1 MSFLNLIRD
10 WLIDPVGLLFM
21 LSLVFLLVLAFKR
34 INLCLIIATCVW
46 VGSVCFVS
54 APVIINP
61 MLLHFENQF
70 IEEPACLD
78 ARPIVVLGGGVD
90 SRAVRADEA
99 HYMDHATFVRSE
111 KAKQLSMR
119 FPDAP
124 VLVAGGALVEVSEA
138 AVVANYLRNAGVA
151 EKRIHEEGNSAN
163 TFENAINIKQLI
175 DDRAFDEHIVLIT
188 SALHMKRAKAVFEKQ
203 DLIVCPVAVD
213 RHGLDGIPFYAFWPQ
228 ISAMQKFDL
237 LLHEALA
244 WVLYKVTDRV

>member
-10 WLIDPVGLLFM
+10 WLIDPIGLLFI
-21 LSLVFLLVLAFKR
+21 LSLVFLLVLALKR
-34 INLCLIIATCVW
+34 INLCLIIASCIW

-54 APVIINP
+54 APVIVNP

-70 IEEPACLD
+70 VEEPACLD
-78 ARPIVVLGGGVD
+78 ALPIVVLGGGVD
-90 SRAVRADEA
+90 SRAVRADEV
-99 HYMDHATFVRSE
+99 HFMDHATFKRSE
-111 KAKQLSMR
+111 KAKELSMR

-138 AVVANYLRNAGVA
+138 AVVAHYLHSAGVA
-151 EKRIHEEGNSAN
+151 EKRIHEEGKSAN
-163 TFENAINIKQLI
+163 TFENATNIKKLI
-175 DDRAFDEHIVLIT
+175 DDQAYDEHIVLIT

-203 DLIVCPVAVD
+203 GLIVCPVAVD
-213 RHGLDGIPFYAFWPQ
+213 RHGLEDIPFYAMWPQ

>member
-10 WLIDPVGLLFM
+10 WLTDPVGLLFM
-21 LSLVFLLVLAFKR
+21 LSLVFLLVLALKR
-34 INLCLIIATCVW
+34 INLCLIVASCLW
-46 VGSVCFVS
+46 VSSVCFVS

-61 MLLHFENQF
+61 MLSHFENQF
-70 IEEPACLD
+70 VEEPACLD
-78 ARPIVVLGGGVD
+78 ARPIVLLGGGVD
-90 SRAVRADEA
+90 SRAVSADEA
-99 HYMDHATFVRSE
+99 HYMDHATFIRSE
-111 KAKQLSMR
+111 KAKELSMR

-138 AVVANYLRNAGVA
+138 AVLARYLRDAGVA
-151 EKRIHEEGNSAN
+151 EERIHEEGNSAN
-163 TFENAINIKQLI
+163 TFENATNIKKLI
-175 DDRAFDEHIVLIT
+175 NDRAFDEHIILIT

-203 DLIVCPVAVD
+203 GLIVCPVAVD
-213 RHGLDGIPFYAFWPQ
+213 RHGLEDIPFYAMWPQ